1 MKKLKSSLISILK
14 GISIPAIATLIFA
27 IVVGLF
33 MSLTLLV
40 ISIEEGTGNLSDSSM
55 SMTWAALLFAHG
67 VGLGFDDFILTVIPL
82 GLTSLII
89 TMLAILMRKLKGG
102 SLVNCI
108 GLFVWVFITGVTVS
122 YTHLTLPTICSV

>member
-55 SMTWAALLFAHG
+55 SMTWAALLFAQG
-67 VGLGFDDFILTVIPL
+67 VGLGFDDFILTRVRCNHKKSNNL
-82 GLTSLII
+82 DLTSS
-89 TMLAILMRKLKGG
+89 G
-102 SLVNCI
+102 
-108 GLFVWVFITGVTVS
+108 
-122 YTHLTLPTICSV
+122 